1 MIDRFKKKKTIG
13 DGGLSVMDL
22 MCSLWKY
29 LIDTENMFDFLCL
42 NLDVTKRRDLIY
54 TLTMKRYKF
63 NWLNPTGH
71 WRLNL
76 ADKVERAIMMQL
88 IAINNSESEFSRTQS
103 GRMDTSQQGNWFNFR
118 NEKLTT
124 GHNQTTEII
133 IDKDFVKSL
142 SGYGIVEFDYV
153 STSRP
158 HPDDFIV
165 NVVDTPQKKT
175 TTGGGGDDADHDGN
189 GPPVS
194 GRTSARQPSGASSQP
209 TTARKAPATSATS
222 ATTATTTAATTNGT
236 TRERVLRLA
245 TDDDLYYFMQQ
256 LGLSSRAKTK
266 AAQAIYTLMDLQLAS
281 TKYYFLA
288 RHIIVLLDAFDDSWD
303 IQAKVVIA
311 MFSRIKDLH
320 NMDLILRTLSTK
332 AQLEIFKRI
341 GCLNLINPLKISF
354 DYVLCLKYQDNRT
367 WARQLMELASFE
379 SADQI
384 MEDPTTD
391 LPVATLYGSMTRV
404 ENDVRPEVMRFT
416 YADFGVRTN
425 NVLWHRRRDL
435 LSRCLVGTQPID
447 DEVYQTISMFKELE
461 AAGALLQGPIDQ
473 QYASYQKSKRSNLQR
488 VVKNTKSMVNMM
500 RLAKDT
506 FTATVGAAASPDGG
520 GGLTSGT
527 VSAAMSPAGAA
538 LLSSLSPIQTS
549 MATPGGVVG
558 SPGSV
563 LSAFSPQ
570 KPDAS
575 MSMMSPMSQAAVVN
589 AVSSVNATMVA
600 QRKAAANRNG

>member
-1 MIDRFKKKKTIG
+1 
-13 DGGLSVMDL
+13 
-22 MCSLWKY
+22 
-29 LIDTENMFDFLCL
+29 
-42 NLDVTKRRDLIY
+42 
-54 TLTMKRYKF
+54 
-63 NWLNPTGH
+63 
-71 WRLNL
+71 
-76 ADKVERAIMMQL
+76 
-88 IAINNSESEFSRTQS
+88 
-103 GRMDTSQQGNWFNFR
+103 
-118 NEKLTT
+118 
-124 GHNQTTEII
+124 
-133 IDKDFVKSL
+133 
-142 SGYGIVEFDYV
+142 
-153 STSRP
+153 
-158 HPDDFIV
+158 
-165 NVVDTPQKKT
+165 
-175 TTGGGGDDADHDGN
+175 
-189 GPPVS
+189 
-194 GRTSARQPSGASSQP
+194 
-209 TTARKAPATSATS
+209 
-222 ATTATTTAATTNGT
+222 
-236 TRERVLRLA
+236 LA

-266 AAQAIYTLMDLQLAS
+266 AAQAIYTLMDLQLAA

-311 MFSRIKDLH
+311 MFARIKDLH

-341 GCLNLINPLKISF
+341 GCLNLINPLKLSY

-425 NVLWHRRRDL
+425 NVLWHRRREL
-435 LSRCLVGTQPID
+435 LARCLVGTQPID
-447 DEVYQTISMFKELE
+447 EEVYQTISMFKELE

-488 VVKNTKSMVNMM
+488 VMKNTKSMVNMM

-506 FTATVGAAASPDGG
+506 FNATVGAAASPEGG
-520 GGLTSGT
+520 GGGGAGMGGGLM
-527 VSAAMSPAGAA
+527 MSPAGAA
-538 LLSSLSPIQTS
+538 VLSALSPIQTS
-549 MATPGGVVG
+549 SLPTPAGAAAAAAAAASMGT
-558 SPGSV
+558 PGSV

-570 KPDAS
+570 KPDAAS
-575 MSMMSPMSQAAVVN
+575 SSSLMSPMSQAAVVN

-600 QRKAAANRNG
+600 QRKATNRNA